1 MIKKNSEKLMDLIP
15 QLNAVEFAGL
25 ARILHVK
32 LMDEVNP
39 DAEAIK
45 DRFEPRRFVD
55 VLEDIFINFEKEDR
69 RRRREILTLVKKAV
83 KARGDEDASSSE
95 DS

>member
-15 QLNAVEFAGL
+15 RLSAVEFAGL
-25 ARILHVK
+25 ARVLKVR

-39 DAEAIK
+39 EAEEIK
-45 DRFEPRRFVD
+45 DRFAPRKFTE
-55 VLEDIFINFEKEDR
+55 VLEDIFINFEKLDR
-69 RRRREILTLVKKAV
+69 TRRREILTLVKKAT
-83 KARGDEDASSSE
+83 KARGDDDASSSE